1 MNLRVKRRFPRAR
14 VDRPVLISL
23 IEPDPYRD
31 KLDQFTRTRMI
42 GAGGCSFASPVSLG
56 FGSLAE
62 VVIALG
68 ERTVKADA
76 RVAWETDRGADGHD
90 VGLEFLRIS
99 RQDRA
104 SIEALVAGAASRA
117 SNGSAS
123 AGRYAGRSAGGRG

>member
-1 MNLRVKRRFPRAR
+1 MNMRAKRRYPRAR

-23 IEPDPYRD
+23 IEPDPYRE
-31 KLDQFTRTRMI
+31 KIDQFTRTRVI
-42 GAGGCSFASPVSLG
+42 GPGGCMFQSKVSLG

-76 RVAWETDRGADGHD
+76 RVAWESDRGPDRHD

-99 RQDRA
+99 REDRA
-104 SIEALVAGAASRA
+104 SISALVAQTASQKAHQRQ
-117 SNGSAS
+117 AS
-123 AGRYAGRSAGGRG
+123 AV